1 MKPLPLFL
9 ILLASVST
17 GMAGGYLGARL
28 GTPAPTSTS
37 SPSDPA
43 PTPAGDAGAAE
54 REATLRA
61 ELSSLQVRFDELSTR
76 VAEMRS
82 ASERTAAAPT
92 KLETEPVLDSSNAIA
107 ALNKNAIKAV
117 IEEDRAEQAKKRED
131 ERKQRASEQLQNRA
145 DQVAEKVGL
154 NAIQKQQLVSYYELE
169 SARMEEF
176 RSQMRDGGGPSD
188 RESMRQ
194 TFQDFRTWR
203 ETELTKT
210 FGAETAAKIQEND
223 RMGGRGFGGDMGGSS
238 AGGNRNNNRG
248 GGNNRNG
255 GQGGSGQSGGG

>member
-1 MKPLPLFL
+1 MKTLPLFV
-9 ILLASVST
+9 ILLASVGT

-28 GTPAPTSTS
+28 GTPAPTSS
-37 SPSDPA
+37 SPAELA
-43 PTPAGDAGAAE
+43 PTPAEDAGSAE

-76 VAEMRS
+76 VAELR
-82 ASERTAAAPT
+82 AGSERVAAAPT
-92 KLETEPVLDSSNAIA
+92 KLETEPVLDSANAIA

-131 ERKQRASEQLQNRA
+131 ERKQRQNEQLQNRA

-154 NAIQKQQLVSYYELE
+154 NAVQKQQLVAFYEQE
-169 SARMEEF
+169 STRMEEF
-176 RSQMRDGGGPSD
+176 RSQMRDGGGPGD

-223 RMGGRGFGGDMGGSS
+223 RMGGRGFGGDMGG
-238 AGGNRNNNRG
+238 GGNRG
-248 GGNNRNG
+248 GGGGNRGGGGG
-255 GQGGSGQSGGG
+255 GQGGGGGGQGGGG